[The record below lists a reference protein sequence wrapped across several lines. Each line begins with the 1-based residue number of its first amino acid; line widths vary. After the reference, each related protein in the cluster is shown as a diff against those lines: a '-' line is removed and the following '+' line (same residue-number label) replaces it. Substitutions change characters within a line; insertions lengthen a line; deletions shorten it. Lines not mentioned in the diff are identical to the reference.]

1 MSSKEPVPIEE
12 ISVSAELTENGV
24 KAGAKSRA
32 LAAFDRLLGS
42 TIDLAG
48 VPIEGLRDRMRARN
62 DNREELIRAVG
73 RLASERLEFDPE
85 VSTALIEGQVT
96 EATRKAEN
104 KEAIALEFLEEI
116 RSEPGEQED
125 TDAPI
130 DPDWMNMF
138 SSHAEN
144 ASSEH
149 LRTLWARILA
159 GQVRSPGRF
168 SLATLRFVSELD
180 KSIAELFQS
189 RLSSIVF
196 DQFLI
201 KPKELKG
208 QDLIDLTF
216 LEEVGLLI
224 EVNGLLGIT
233 QKNGPDGYSYNTQGN
248 LLLRMRMSSE
258 ARIAVIKLTRVGR
271 EIASI
276 LPKAADD
283 RVLTDIFE
291 SVQDSV
297 VEADLNLITERSED
311 GSVSFR
317 MIKKLK

>member
-1 MSSKEPVPIEE
+1 MSDKNIAPIEE
-12 ISVSAELTENGV
+12 VSISAELTESGV

-32 LAAFDRLLGS
+32 VAALDRLLGGAV
-42 TIDLAG
+42 DLVGAP
-48 VPIEGLRDRMRARN
+48 VEGLRDRIRARN
-62 DNREELIRAVG
+62 ENREALIRAAG
-73 RLASERLEFDPE
+73 QIAIERLAGDPGLNA
-85 VSTALIEGQVT
+85 SLIEGQI
-96 EATRKAEN
+96 ADAARKAEN
-104 KEAIALEFLEEI
+104 KEAIAIEFLEEL
-116 RSEPGEQED
+116 RSEPGEQAD
-125 TDAPI
+125 TPDPI
-130 DPDWMNMF
+130 DPDWLNMF

-159 GQVRSPGRF
+159 GQVRAPGRF

-224 EVNGLLGIT
+224 EVNGMLGMP
-233 QKNGPDGYSYNTQGN
+233 QQNGPDGYKYNVQGN
-248 LLLRMRMSSE
+248 FLLRMRMSSE
-258 ARIAVIKLTRVGR
+258 ARIELIKLTRVGR

-276 LPKAADD
+276 LPKAADEQ
-283 RVLTDIFE
+283 VLMDIFASVE
-291 SVQDSV
+291 SNVA
-297 VEADLNLITERSED
+297 EADLNLITERSEG
-311 GSVSFR
+311 GSVSFT
-317 MIKKLK
+317 MIRKIK